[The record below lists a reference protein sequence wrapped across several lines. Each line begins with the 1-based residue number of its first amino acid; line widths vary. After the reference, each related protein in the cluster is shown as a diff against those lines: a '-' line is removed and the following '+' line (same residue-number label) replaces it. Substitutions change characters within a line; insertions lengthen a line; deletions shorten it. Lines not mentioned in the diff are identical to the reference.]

1 MTASQELV
9 AQIREIE
16 IQLYGKRMELAMAI
30 GQRDDAEFWKREMYA
45 AITAR
50 NAAKEMELA
59 G

>member
-1 MTASQELV
+1 MTVSQAIAAE
-9 AQIREIE
+9 IREIE

-30 GQRDDAEFWKREMYA
+30 GLRDDAEFWKREMYA